1 MENEII
7 AMYLCQVTKYP
18 LLSRNEEK
26 FLADAI
32 EGGDLEARNT
42 LVQSNLRLVVSVA
55 KKYLQYKVSFIDL
68 IQEGNI
74 GLLTAATKF
83 RSSFETRFS
92 TYAFLWIQQSI
103 LRFIRNKNPA
113 IQIPH
118 RKEAEI
124 RRIRASQDYLHQQ
137 LGRKPSFD
145 ELSLYL
151 EMSEKEIEDIFRY
164 EFSLKSLDAVIDLT
178 SETSFGQF
186 LASDNPSPEEV
197 FIVTETS
204 KKVNKIVEELPKKE
218 RDVIASRYN
227 FSRTPSKS
235 TLRFVGSKLGIST
248 ETVRQIE
255 RRALKKIRSRVIA
268 QGFEL
273 S

>member
-92 TYAFLWIQQSI
+92 TYAFLWIQQFKF
-103 LRFIRNKNPA
+103 LTV
-113 IQIPH
+113 
-118 RKEAEI
+118 
-124 RRIRASQDYLHQQ
+124 
-137 LGRKPSFD
+137 RKP
-145 ELSLYL
+145 
-151 EMSEKEIEDIFRY
+151 
-164 EFSLKSLDAVIDLT
+164 
-178 SETSFGQF
+178 
-186 LASDNPSPEEV
+186 
-197 FIVTETS
+197 
-204 KKVNKIVEELPKKE
+204 
-218 RDVIASRYN
+218 
-227 FSRTPSKS
+227 
-235 TLRFVGSKLGIST
+235 KLGELGQVKIIYTNNWDENRVLMSFLCT
-248 ETVRQIE
+248 
-255 RRALKKIRSRVIA
+255 LK
-268 QGFEL
+268 
-273 S
+273 